1 MAFCNIF
8 LRRAVLVCCQSC
20 KISSEVFP
28 NPLLERPVSKQSKGL
43 SSVVSGLYVLDCFA
57 TDIVIEGSEWLFA
70 IFFQDKLCWFVAK
83 AADGFAQRKIQHLT
97 LSAGFKVVKVKLG
110 IS

>member
-1 MAFCNIF
+1 M
-8 LRRAVLVCCQSC
+8 
-20 KISSEVFP
+20 
-28 NPLLERPVSKQSKGL
+28 QSKGE
-43 SSVVSGLYVLDCFA
+43 STVVSGLYVLDCFA

-97 LSAGFKVVKVKLG
+97 LSAGLKVDITTLG
-110 IS
+110 MCNIRYVQH